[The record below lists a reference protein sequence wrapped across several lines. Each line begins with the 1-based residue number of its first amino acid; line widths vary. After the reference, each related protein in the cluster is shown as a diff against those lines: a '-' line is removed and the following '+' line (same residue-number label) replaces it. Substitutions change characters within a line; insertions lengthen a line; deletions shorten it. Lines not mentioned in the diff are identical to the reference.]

1 MVKKKK
7 KRVIKEITI
16 EYSIIPLKL
25 FLNIKYEWIRE

>member
-1 MVKKKK
+1 MVKEKK

-16 EYSIIPLKL
+16 EFRLIPLKL